1 MELTIRADVST
12 HMRELKQWLAQT
24 RDEPAEDMNGFF
36 AARVDTY
43 EAHMSVWDKAYGRVA
58 ELTPGDCG
66 PLLDLGCGTGL
77 ELDRIFAR
85 WPELAV
91 TGVDLCAAMLEKLR
105 AKHAGRQLELRCA
118 DYLAMDL
125 GAEQYGAVVSV
136 ESLHHFTPEQKLEL
150 YKNSCRPAAR
160 QLSGRTT
167 SPAAR
172 KRRLCCGRKARRRAR
187 ANIPADV
194 FIHFDTPL
202 TLEHELALLRA
213 AGFRAARPWTASRE
227 PRSCAAA
234 NKTGNRKALQRVKS
248 CKPCSGCARRTP

>member
-105 AKHAGRQLELRCA
+105 AKHAGRRLELRCA

-150 YKNSCRPAAR
+150 YKKIHAALRPGGARFPPAAE
-160 QLSGRTT
+160 
-167 SPAAR
+167 SPLPR
-172 KRRLCCGRKARRRAR
+172 SRRCSPPPEKSRRAR

-213 AGFRAARPWTASRE
+213 AGF
-227 PRSCAAA
+227 SCCEAVDSIAGA
-234 NKTGNRKALQRVKS
+234 TFLRGRK
-248 CKPCSGCARRTP
+248 

>member
-1 MELTIRADVST
+1 MELTIRADVSA

-105 AKHAGRQLELRCA
+105 AKHAGRRLELRCA

-136 ESLHHFTPEQKLEL
+136 ESLHHLPRSKSWSCT
-150 YKNSCRPAAR
+150 KNSCRPAAR
-160 QLSGRTT
+160 
-167 SPAAR
+167 
-172 KRRLCCGRKARRRAR
+172 RLFLEADYIACCEEEETLLRAESARRRAR

-213 AGFRAARPWTASRE
+213 AGF
-227 PRSCAAA
+227 SCCEAVDSIAGA
-234 NKTGNRKALQRVKS
+234 TFLRGRK
-248 CKPCSGCARRTP
+248 

>member
-105 AKHAGRQLELRCA
+105 AKHAGRRLELRCA

-150 YKNSCRPAAR
+150 YKKIHAALRPGGFFLEADYIA
-160 QLSGRTT
+160 
-167 SPAAR
+167 
-172 KRRLCCGRKARRRAR
+172 CCEEEETLLRAESARRRAR

-194 FIHFDTPL
+194 FIHFDTPCCGP
-202 TLEHELALLRA
+202 RA
-213 AGFRAARPWTASRE
+213 FRAARPWTASRE

-234 NKTGNRKALQRVKS
+234 NKTGNRKALQKS
-248 CKPCSGCARRTP
+248 KKAVSPVPVARGAQP

>member
-1 MELTIRADVST
+1 MELTIRADVSA

-105 AKHAGRQLELRCA
+105 AKHAGRRLELRCA

-150 YKNSCRPAAR
+150 YKKIHAALRPGGFFLEADYIACSREHPGGCVHPLRHAADAGARAGPAA
-160 QLSGRTT
+160 GRGLFVL
-167 SPAAR
+167 R
-172 KRRLCCGRKARRRAR
+172 GRGQHRGGHV
-187 ANIPADV
+187 P
-194 FIHFDTPL
+194 
-202 TLEHELALLRA
+202 
-213 AGFRAARPWTASRE
+213 ARPQIRPVTKKPYKRV
-227 PRSCAAA
+227 
-234 NKTGNRKALQRVKS
+234 RKL
-248 CKPCSGCARRTP
+248 

>member
-58 ELTPGDCG
+58 ELTPG
-66 PLLDLGCGTGL
+66 GCGTGL

-105 AKHAGRQLELRCA
+105 AKHAGRRLELRCA

-150 YKNSCRPAAR
+150 YKKIHAALRPGGFFLEADYIA
-160 QLSGRTT
+160 
-167 SPAAR
+167 
-172 KRRLCCGRKARRRAR
+172 CCEEEETLLRAESARRRAR

-213 AGFRAARPWTASRE
+213 AGF
-227 PRSCAAA
+227 SCCEAVDSIAGA
-234 NKTGNRKALQRVKS
+234 TFLRGRK
-248 CKPCSGCARRTP
+248 

>member
-1 MELTIRADVST
+1 MTTQDIVQKLWNLCDVLRDDGINYSDYVTELVLLLFIKMEYEST
-12 HMRELKQWLAQT
+12 ESGVLQ
-24 RDEPAEDMNGFF
+24 
-36 AARVDTY
+36 
-43 EAHMSVWDKAYGRVA
+43 AHK
-58 ELTPGDCG
+58 LP
-66 PLLDLGCGTGL
+66 P
-77 ELDRIFAR
+77 FAR

-105 AKHAGRQLELRCA
+105 AKHAGRRLELRCA

-150 YKNSCRPAAR
+150 YKKIHAALRPGGFFLEADYIA
-160 QLSGRTT
+160 
-167 SPAAR
+167 
-172 KRRLCCGRKARRRAR
+172 CCEEEETLLRAESARRRAR

-213 AGFRAARPWTASRE
+213 AGF
-227 PRSCAAA
+227 SCCEAVDSIAGA
-234 NKTGNRKALQRVKS
+234 TFLRGRK
-248 CKPCSGCARRTP
+248 

>member
-105 AKHAGRQLELRCA
+105 AKHAGRRLELRCA

-150 YKNSCRPAAR
+150 YKKIHAALRPGGFFLEADYIA
-160 QLSGRTT
+160 
-167 SPAAR
+167 
-172 KRRLCCGRKARRRAR
+172 CCEEEE
-187 ANIPADV
+187 
-194 FIHFDTPL
+194 T
-202 TLEHELALLRA
+202 LLRA
-213 AGFRAARPWTASRE
+213 ESARRHPGGCVHPLRHAADAGARACPAAGRGLFVLRGRGQHRGSHVPARPQIRLVTEKPYKRV
-227 PRSCAAA
+227 
-234 NKTGNRKALQRVKS
+234 RKL
-248 CKPCSGCARRTP
+248 

>member
-1 MELTIRADVST
+1 MELTIRADVCA

-105 AKHAGRQLELRCA
+105 AKHAGRRLELRCA

-136 ESLHHFTPEQKLEL
+136 DSLHHFTPEQKLEL
-150 YKNSCRPAAR
+150 YKKIHAALRPGGFFLEADYIA
-160 QLSGRTT
+160 
-167 SPAAR
+167 
-172 KRRLCCGRKARRRAR
+172 CCEEEETLLRAESARRRAR

-213 AGFRAARPWTASRE
+213 AGF
-227 PRSCAAA
+227 SCCEAVDSIAGA
-234 NKTGNRKALQRVKS
+234 TFLRGRK
-248 CKPCSGCARRTP
+248 

>member
-105 AKHAGRQLELRCA
+105 AKHAGRRLELR
-118 DYLAMDL
+118 
-125 GAEQYGAVVSV
+125 
-136 ESLHHFTPEQKLEL
+136 
-150 YKNSCRPAAR
+150 
-160 QLSGRTT
+160 
-167 SPAAR
+167 
-172 KRRLCCGRKARRRAR
+172 
-187 ANIPADV
+187 
-194 FIHFDTPL
+194 
-202 TLEHELALLRA
+202 
-213 AGFRAARPWTASRE
+213 
-227 PRSCAAA
+227 
-234 NKTGNRKALQRVKS
+234 
-248 CKPCSGCARRTP
+248 

>member
-91 TGVDLCAAMLEKLR
+91 TGVDLCAAMLESCVRSMPGGGLS
-105 AKHAGRQLELRCA
+105 C
-118 DYLAMDL
+118 
-125 GAEQYGAVVSV
+125 GARIIWRW
-136 ESLHHFTPEQKLEL
+136 TW
-150 YKNSCRPAAR
+150 AR
-160 QLSGRTT
+160 SNT
-167 SPAAR
+167 AR
-172 KRRLCCGRKARRRAR
+172 SF
-187 ANIPADV
+187 P
-194 FIHFDTPL
+194 
-202 TLEHELALLRA
+202 
-213 AGFRAARPWTASRE
+213 
-227 PRSCAAA
+227 
-234 NKTGNRKALQRVKS
+234 
-248 CKPCSGCARRTP
+248 

>member
-1 MELTIRADVST
+1 MELTIRADVSA

-105 AKHAGRQLELRCA
+105 AKHAGRQPRLRCA

-136 ESLHHFTPEQKLEL
+136 ESLHHLPRSKSW
-150 YKNSCRPAAR
+150 SCTKKFMPPCGPAAF
-160 QLSGRTT
+160 SGGGLHRLLRGRGD
-167 SPAAR
+167 SAAGGKRAPPGSREHPGGCVHPLRHAADAGARACPAA
-172 KRRLCCGRKARRRAR
+172 GRGLF
-187 ANIPADV
+187 V
-194 FIHFDTPL
+194 
-202 TLEHELALLRA
+202 LR
-213 AGFRAARPWTASRE
+213 GRGQHRGGHVPARPQIRPVTE
-227 PRSCAAA
+227 
-234 NKTGNRKALQRVKS
+234 
-248 CKPCSGCARRTP
+248 KPYKE

>member
-1 MELTIRADVST
+1 MELTIRADVSA

-105 AKHAGRQLELRCA
+105 AKHAGRRLELRCA

-136 ESLHHFTPEQKLEL
+136 ESLHHLPRSKSW
-150 YKNSCRPAAR
+150 SCTKKFMPPCGPAAFFWR
-160 QLSGRTT
+160 RTT

-172 KRRLCCGRKARRRAR
+172 KRRLCCGRKAR
-187 ANIPADV
+187 
-194 FIHFDTPL
+194 
-202 TLEHELALLRA
+202 A
-213 AGFRAARPWTASRE
+213 AGLGRTSR
-227 PRSCAAA
+227 RM
-234 NKTGNRKALQRVKS
+234 
-248 CKPCSGCARRTP
+248 CSSTSTRR

>member
-1 MELTIRADVST
+1 MELTIRADVSA

-105 AKHAGRQLELRCA
+105 AKHAGRRLELRCA

-150 YKNSCRPAAR
+150 YKKIHAALRPGGCVHPLRHAADAGARACPAA
-160 QLSGRTT
+160 GRGLFVL
-167 SPAAR
+167 R
-172 KRRLCCGRKARRRAR
+172 GRGQHRGGHV
-187 ANIPADV
+187 P
-194 FIHFDTPL
+194 
-202 TLEHELALLRA
+202 
-213 AGFRAARPWTASRE
+213 ARPQIRPVTKKPYKRV
-227 PRSCAAA
+227 
-234 NKTGNRKALQRVKS
+234 RKL
-248 CKPCSGCARRTP
+248 

>member
-1 MELTIRADVST
+1 MELTIRADVSA
-12 HMRELKQWLAQT
+12 HMREL
-24 RDEPAEDMNGFF
+24 EPAEDMNGFF

-105 AKHAGRQLELRCA
+105 AKHAGRRLELRCA

-150 YKNSCRPAAR
+150 YKKIHAALRPGGFFLEADYIA
-160 QLSGRTT
+160 
-167 SPAAR
+167 
-172 KRRLCCGRKARRRAR
+172 CCEEEETLLRAESARRRADAGAR
-187 ANIPADV
+187 ACP
-194 FIHFDTPL
+194 
-202 TLEHELALLRA
+202 A
-213 AGFRAARPWTASRE
+213 AGRGLFVLRGRGQHRGGHVPARPQIRPVTEKPYKRV
-227 PRSCAAA
+227 
-234 NKTGNRKALQRVKS
+234 RKL
-248 CKPCSGCARRTP
+248 

>member
-105 AKHAGRQLELRCA
+105 AKHAGRRLELRCA

-136 ESLHHFTPEQKLEL
+136 ESLHH
-150 YKNSCRPAAR
+150 
-160 QLSGRTT
+160 
-167 SPAAR
+167 
-172 KRRLCCGRKARRRAR
+172 
-187 ANIPADV
+187 
-194 FIHFDTPL
+194 
-202 TLEHELALLRA
+202 
-213 AGFRAARPWTASRE
+213 
-227 PRSCAAA
+227 
-234 NKTGNRKALQRVKS
+234 
-248 CKPCSGCARRTP
+248 

>member
-91 TGVDLCAAMLEKLR
+91 TGVAWVPDRGETVL
-105 AKHAGRQLELRCA
+105 
-118 DYLAMDL
+118 
-125 GAEQYGAVVSV
+125 V
-136 ESLHHFTPEQKLEL
+136 
-150 YKNSCRPAAR
+150 
-160 QLSGRTT
+160 
-167 SPAAR
+167 
-172 KRRLCCGRKARRRAR
+172 
-187 ANIPADV
+187 
-194 FIHFDTPL
+194 
-202 TLEHELALLRA
+202 
-213 AGFRAARPWTASRE
+213 
-227 PRSCAAA
+227 
-234 NKTGNRKALQRVKS
+234 VKS
-248 CKPCSGCARRTP
+248 GPEEAPCVVGGQVEESIRPGEVWISVAPGAGIRLTKEGTIQLQGRVEVEGSLWLQGQEVRG

>member
-1 MELTIRADVST
+1 MELTIRADVSA

-91 TGVDLCAAMLEKLR
+91 TGVDLCAAMLEKPGGGLS
-105 AKHAGRQLELRCA
+105 C
-118 DYLAMDL
+118 
-125 GAEQYGAVVSV
+125 GARIIWRW
-136 ESLHHFTPEQKLEL
+136 TW
-150 YKNSCRPAAR
+150 AR
-160 QLSGRTT
+160 SNT
-167 SPAAR
+167 AR
-172 KRRLCCGRKARRRAR
+172 SF
-187 ANIPADV
+187 P
-194 FIHFDTPL
+194 
-202 TLEHELALLRA
+202 
-213 AGFRAARPWTASRE
+213 
-227 PRSCAAA
+227 
-234 NKTGNRKALQRVKS
+234 
-248 CKPCSGCARRTP
+248 

>member
-1 MELTIRADVST
+1 MELTIRADVSA

-105 AKHAGRQLELRCA
+105 AKHAGRRLELRCA

-150 YKNSCRPAAR
+150 YKKIHAALRPGGFFLEADYIA
-160 QLSGRTT
+160 
-167 SPAAR
+167 
-172 KRRLCCGRKARRRAR
+172 CCEEEETLLRAESARRRGSREHPGGCVHPLRHAADAGAR
-187 ANIPADV
+187 ACP
-194 FIHFDTPL
+194 
-202 TLEHELALLRA
+202 A
-213 AGFRAARPWTASRE
+213 AGRGLFVLRGRGQHRGSHVPARPQIRLVTEKPYKRV
-227 PRSCAAA
+227 
-234 NKTGNRKALQRVKS
+234 RKL
-248 CKPCSGCARRTP
+248 

>member
-105 AKHAGRQLELRCA
+105 AKHAGRRLELRCA

-150 YKNSCRPAAR
+150 YKKIHAALRPGGFFLEADYIACCAEEEALLFAEHPGGCVHPLRHAADAGARACPAA
-160 QLSGRTT
+160 GRGLFVL
-167 SPAAR
+167 R
-172 KRRLCCGRKARRRAR
+172 GRGQHRGGHV
-187 ANIPADV
+187 P
-194 FIHFDTPL
+194 
-202 TLEHELALLRA
+202 
-213 AGFRAARPWTASRE
+213 ARPQIRPVTKKPYKRV
-227 PRSCAAA
+227 
-234 NKTGNRKALQRVKS
+234 RKL
-248 CKPCSGCARRTP
+248 